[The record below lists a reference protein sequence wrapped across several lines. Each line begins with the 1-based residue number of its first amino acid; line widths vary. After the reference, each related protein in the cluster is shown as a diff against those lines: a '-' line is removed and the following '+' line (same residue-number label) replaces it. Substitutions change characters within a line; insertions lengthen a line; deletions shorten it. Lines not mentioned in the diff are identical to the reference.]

1 MAETPELN
9 PPAISHAIEDYL
21 KAIYELAHEAGRA
34 STSALSERLGV
45 KPASVTGMLQK
56 LAMPVEAGPEKRPAL
71 VDYERHHG
79 AALTPAGEKIA
90 LQVIRHHRLLELYL
104 AEALGYDWDQ
114 VHSEAEK
121 LEHVISEEFEDR
133 ISAFLGD
140 PKRDPHGDPIPAK
153 DGTVEATCRTT
164 LTDMDTGQS
173 GRVERVRDDDPALL
187 RYLGELG
194 IVPDAA
200 VTVDKRA
207 PFDGPLHVR
216 VGDDEAA
223 SHALGR
229 EVTDSVFV
237 AIAGDERSE

>member
-1 MAETPELN
+1 MAT
-9 PPAISHAIEDYL
+9 ISHAVEDYL
-21 KAIYELAHEAGRA
+21 KAIYELAHENGRA
-34 STSALSERLGV
+34 STSALSERLRV

-56 LAMPVEAGPEKRPAL
+56 RAEPDEAVAETRPVL
-71 VDYERHHG
+71 VNYERHRG

-90 LQVIRHHRLLELYL
+90 LQVIRHHRLIELYL
-104 AEALGYDWDQ
+104 AEALGYEWDQ
-114 VHSEAEK
+114 VHGEAEK

-153 DGTVEATCRTT
+153 DGTMDAVCRTT
-164 LTDMDTGQS
+164 LSEMDTGQS
-173 GRVERVRDDDPALL
+173 GRVSRVRDDDPALL
-187 RYLGELG
+187 RYLAELG

-200 VTVDKRA
+200 ITIDKRA

-216 VGDDEAA
+216 VGA
-223 SHALGR
+223 SKAPAHALGR

-237 AIAGDERSE
+237 DFSAD